1 MLKQSKIK
9 RYGAELL
16 RDNKGNF
23 GILGAVALPVVLVAA
38 GVAIDATNLVM
49 ARNHLQDA
57 SDSAALAASSALVN
71 QNMSIADAK
80 LLAVN
85 YLKAQ
90 MYNWNAGSTMTT
102 EEVKKLAEEFT
113 NNTVVDIKE
122 VPGLGNNKSYYV
134 DVSTKFAVKLNPMTQ
149 ITGNKTMNVSTRS
162 KAESS
167 TEAKNALS
175 MYLVL
180 DQSGSMGENTATV
193 NAAAPTKQE
202 AYSCGRR
209 NNSTCYRDVPN
220 YLTKIESLKLATA
233 NLLTQ
238 LKNAD
243 VTSSLVRTGAVS
255 YSSNMFT
262 PTALNWGEQH
272 VLNYVNALPASGSTD
287 SSAAFA
293 KAYADISTEAE
304 TNAHKIKNGQV
315 PTKYIVFMTDGENN
329 YYNGKSNS
337 SSGDLSDAATKK
349 SCDDARKAGI
359 QVYTVAFMAPDAGKA
374 LLSYCATDS
383 SHYFTAEDSTQLTAA
398 FKYIGEKASQLAV
411 RLTQ

>member
-16 RDNKGNF
+16 RDRKGNF
-23 GILGAVALPVVLVAA
+23 AIMGAVALPVVLVAA

-57 SDSAALAASSALVN
+57 ADSAALAASSALVN

-85 YLKAQ
+85 YLRAQ
-90 MYNWNAGSTMTT
+90 MYNWNAGSGLTD
-102 EEVKKLAEEFT
+102 EEIKKLADDLSSKT
-113 NNTVVDIKE
+113 KVDITE
-122 VPGLGNNKSYYV
+122 AAGLGNNKNYTV
-134 DVSTKFAVKLNPMTQ
+134 DVSTNLSVKLNPMTQ
-149 ITGNKTMNVSTRS
+149 ITGNKSVDVNTHS
-162 KAESS
+162 KAEAS
-167 TEAKNALS
+167 TETKNALS

-180 DQSGSMGENTATV
+180 DQSGSMGDDTATV
-193 NAAAPTKQE
+193 NADAPTKQE
-202 AYSCGRR
+202 SYTCGKK
-209 NNSTCYRDVPN
+209 TCYRTVPN
-220 YLTKIESLKLATA
+220 YLTKIAALKLATA
-233 NLLTQ
+233 DLLTQ

-243 VTSSLVRTGAVS
+243 VTTSLVRTGAVS
-255 YSSNMFT
+255 YSSKMYT

-272 VLNYVNALPASGSTD
+272 VLTYVNALPASGSTD

-293 KAYADISTEAE
+293 KAYADISAATEN
-304 TNAHKIKNGQV
+304 TAHKNKNGQV

-337 SSGDLSDAATKK
+337 DSGKLSDAATKK

-359 QVYTVAFMAPDAGKA
+359 QVYTVAFMAPDAGKS
-374 LLSYCATDS
+374 LLSYCATDTN
-383 SHYFTAEDSTQLTAA
+383 HYFAAEDATQLTAA
-398 FKYIGEKASQLAV
+398 FKYIGEKASKLTV

>member
-1 MLKQSKIK
+1 MLKQSKI
-9 RYGAELL
+9 RRHAAELL
-16 RDNKGNF
+16 RDRKGNF
-23 GILGAVALPVVLVAA
+23 GIMGAIALPVVLVAA

-90 MYNWNAGSTMTT
+90 MYNWNAGSGLTD

-113 NNTVVDIKE
+113 SNTVVDIKE
-122 VPGLGNNKSYYV
+122 VPGLGNNKNYYV
-134 DVSTKFAVKLNPMTQ
+134 DVSTKLAVKLNPMTQ
-149 ITGNKTMNVSTRS
+149 ITGNKTANVTTRS
-162 KAESS
+162 KAEAS

-180 DQSGSMGENTATV
+180 DQSGSMGDNTAT
-193 NAAAPTKQE
+193 ADPAAPTKQE
-202 AYSCGRR
+202 SYTCGKK
-209 NNSTCYRDVPN
+209 TCYRTVTN
-220 YLTKIESLKLATA
+220 YLTKIAALKRATA
-233 NLLTQ
+233 DLLTQ

-243 VTSSLVRTGAVS
+243 VTTSLVRTGAVS
-255 YSSNMFT
+255 YSSKMFT
-262 PTALNWGEQH
+262 PTSLDWGEQH

-293 KAYADISTEAE
+293 KAYADISAATEK
-304 TNAHKIKNGQV
+304 TAHKNKNGQV

-337 SSGDLSDAATKK
+337 DSGKLSDAATKK
-349 SCDDARKAGI
+349 SCDDARTAGI
-359 QVYTVAFMAPDAGKA
+359 QVYTVAFMAPDAGKK
-374 LLSYCATDS
+374 LLSYCATDA
-383 SHYFTAEDSTQLTAA
+383 SHYFSAEDATQLTAA
-398 FKYIGEKASQLAV
+398 FKYIGEKASQLSV